1 MCRRVGAEVVATAG
15 NEEKRAFLRDL
26 GIEQVLDS
34 RSLAFKD
41 QISGGVDIVLNS
53 LAGAAVDAGLS
64 LLRPGGRF
72 IELGKTDVRQTDEIA
87 RNWPGISYRQADL
100 TPLIAERSPW
110 LRDHMS
116 ALLNDIAAG
125 ELPTLPLTIFEEH
138 ETKQAFRYM
147 AGARHIGRI
156 VIRSATRELAGGTH
170 LITGGMRGLG
180 LRLAEWLVERGARD
194 LVLTG
199 RNPASEESLQTIA
212 NLEAKGARIRTHC
225 GDVAEVET
233 VRQLIAQSGDA
244 LRGVWHCAG
253 VTHDAVLA
261 EQNWATCAEALRAKA
276 EGAWNLHLATREMK
290 PEFFVMFS
298 SWASLAGSRGQAN
311 YCAANAFLDA
321 LARTRVSEGLQALSV
336 NWGAWGETGMATSET
351 IQRHLARSG
360 MEIMR
365 PEHGFLAL
373 EAALYTREP
382 RLAIAP
388 IDWPKY
394 LSQLSE
400 SQHSFY
406 ADLIRES
413 PGEGSSAR
421 TATGSADGRGAVLDG
436 ELSAIV
442 TAPITGRTPAIQRMV
457 EGVLRRTLGLPSS
470 EEIDPDKAFSDLG
483 MDSLLAVELR
493 NNLSTILQRR
503 LPSTLVF
510 DHPTP
515 QKMVRFIEQELFP
528 AASPEPAIE
537 NALPAGLDAAEIP
550 TPLSILDEIEG
561 LSDEEVD
568 SIFENRAGH

>member
-1 MCRRVGAEVVATAG
+1 M
-15 NEEKRAFLRDL
+15 
-26 GIEQVLDS
+26 
-34 RSLAFKD
+34 
-41 QISGGVDIVLNS
+41 
-53 LAGAAVDAGLS
+53 
-64 LLRPGGRF
+64 
-72 IELGKTDVRQTDEIA
+72 
-87 RNWPGISYRQADL
+87 
-100 TPLIAERSPW
+100 
-110 LRDHMS
+110 
-116 ALLNDIAAG
+116 
-125 ELPTLPLTIFEEH
+125 
-138 ETKQAFRYM
+138 
-147 AGARHIGRI
+147 
-156 VIRSATRELAGGTH
+156 
-170 LITGGMRGLG
+170 
-180 LRLAEWLVERGARD
+180 
-194 LVLTG
+194 
-199 RNPASEESLQTIA
+199 
-212 NLEAKGARIRTHC
+212 
-225 GDVAEVET
+225 
-233 VRQLIAQSGDA
+233 RQLIAQSGDA

-394 LSQLSE
+394 LSQLSG

-421 TATGSADGRGAVLDG
+421 TAAGNADGRGAVLDG

-442 TAPITGRTPAIQRMV
+442 TAPIIGRTPAIQRMV

-528 AASPEPAIE
+528 AASPEPASE
-537 NALPAGLDAAEIP
+537 NALPSALDAAEIP